1 MHFSR
6 FSFFLLKENPFF
18 FSSMPVAFFNLL
30 LTLFW
35 VGGRNKGIRGWL
47 LQIYKLNAKKGW
59 FFLEPLL
66 CCVPHLCSFKSLMG
80 YFSVPGRIF
89 FVLIDIERF
98 RVPTSNA
105 LLISFL
111 LSSVAEIL
119 SIRIG
124 AKCAKTCMRRGH
136 IPTELP
142 FCIAQLVVGFFFLKR
157 GEVSFFLWSSWSE
170 WNSWFV
176 FGTPQEKVVLQFLC
190 HFDYAL
196 FVLWHKLKK
205 KRCCCRNFMR

>member
-66 CCVPHLCSFKSLMG
+66 CCVPHLCSFKSLLG
-80 YFSVPGRIF
+80 YFSVPGR
-89 FVLIDIERF
+89 
-98 RVPTSNA
+98 
-105 LLISFL
+105 
-111 LSSVAEIL
+111 
-119 SIRIG
+119 
-124 AKCAKTCMRRGH
+124 
-136 IPTELP
+136 
-142 FCIAQLVVGFFFLKR
+142 FFFC
-157 GEVSFFLWSSWSE
+157 
-170 WNSWFV
+170 
-176 FGTPQEKVVLQFLC
+176 P
-190 HFDYAL
+190 D
-196 FVLWHKLKK
+196 WHWKIQGPNQQRTLNKLPPEL
-205 KRCCCRNFMR
+205 RCRNFEHTNRRQMCKNVYATWTYSNWASILHSTVGGWVFFFKEGGG